1 MRGKLTKDKKAIQIK
16 INSLQASLKEVLFL
30 YPKSKVTH
38 RAINARQ
45 VPCGH
50 ALS

>member
-1 MRGKLTKDKKAIQIK
+1 MRRFSYIQ
-16 INSLQASLKEVLFL
+16 NSISLLASLKEVLFL